1 MFNLLGS
8 LALVVGLSGSL
19 SAGVPGF
26 TQPSHVILAAAAAQD
41 LPATVFTDSAAAP
54 LALVGARGVRESAPP
69 RKQPFPCPGTGEQG
83 PRASDIARAICLRAL
98 DQHDAATIATRTFPP
113 RAPPDHN

>member
-8 LALVVGLSGSL
+8 LALVLGLSGSL
-19 SAGVPGF
+19 SAGVSGF
-26 TQPSHVILAAAAAQD
+26 TQPSHVIRAAAAAQD
-41 LPATVFTDSAAAP
+41 VPATVFTDSAAAP
-54 LALVGARGVRESAPP
+54 VALVGVRGVRESAPT
-69 RKQPFPCPGTGEQG
+69 RKQPFPCPAGEQG
-83 PRASDIARAICLRAL
+83 PRGCDIAGAICARAL